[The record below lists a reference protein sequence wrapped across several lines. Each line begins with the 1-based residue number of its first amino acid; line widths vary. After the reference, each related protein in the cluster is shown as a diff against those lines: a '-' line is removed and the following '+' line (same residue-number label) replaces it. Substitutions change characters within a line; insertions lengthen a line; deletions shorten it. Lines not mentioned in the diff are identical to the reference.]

1 MSVQEYL
8 DKYML
13 SRKIEDAVNA
23 AVRAKTPDPV
33 LFISNH
39 MRKAVP
45 SVITKIRARQILDSR
60 GVPTVEVDLYTN
72 KGMFRASAPSG
83 DQTGMYEAMEL
94 RDGDKGV
101 YLGNSVK
108 RAVNNINEKISEALI
123 GMDPILQAQ
132 IDQAMIDLDKTEK
145 KVPAFFIRN
154 GLFAWSFA

>member
-1 MSVQEYL
+1 M
-8 DKYML
+8 
-13 SRKIEDAVNA
+13 
-23 AVRAKTPDPV
+23 
-33 LFISNH
+33 
-39 MRKAVP
+39 
-45 SVITKIRARQILDSR
+45 
-60 GVPTVEVDLYTN
+60 
-72 KGMFRASAPSG
+72 SG
-83 DQTGMYEAMEL
+83 DGFRYEAMEL

-154 GLFAWSFA
+154 GLLLGVLPEAEHSSLHYWQEDVHCETMHFESRDITIISC